1 MLVPDM
7 PDRAFTYHIETYGCQ
22 MNKYDSELVAGIL
35 QAAGYRASDV
45 PSEADV
51 VLVNTCSVRASA
63 EERARGRLHALAA
76 FKRQGSC
83 RVLGVL
89 GCMGERRKAILL
101 RDEPAVDL
109 VLGPDEYR
117 KLPVL
122 LAQLLGGQDLSEPGA
137 VPCASETY
145 AGIQPVRQPGISGW
159 VAIMRGCNNFC
170 SYCVV
175 PYVRGPERS
184 RSLAS
189 IVEEVEM
196 LVANG
201 FVEVTLLGQNVN
213 SYRDGANDFADL
225 LAKVAVIPGL
235 CRVRFATSHPK
246 DLSARLIHTIAAHE
260 TICKHVHL
268 PVQSGSDRVLAAMN
282 RRYTRQQY
290 LQLVAELRRAMPDI
304 ALTTDIIV
312 GYPGEDADD
321 FAATRSLLEVVRF
334 DAAFLFK
341 YSPREGTAA
350 FQVQETV
357 SQAEKQRRLEE
368 LIALQKQ
375 ITLEKNRERIGS
387 VLEVLVEG
395 PSKKSAR
402 RMMGRTQ
409 GNMIVV
415 LKGPDARPGQLV
427 RVLITGAEGHTL
439 FGTVVSESSLAEA
452 TL

>member
-1 MLVPDM
+1 MSDM
-7 PDRAFTYHIETYGCQ
+7 PDRAFTYYIETYGCQ

-35 QAAGYRASDV
+35 QAAGYRQSHA

-51 VLVNTCSVRASA
+51 VLVNTCSVRGSA
-63 EERARGRLHALAA
+63 EQRACGRLHALRAL
-76 FKRQGSC
+76 KRQGSC

-89 GCMGERRKAILL
+89 GCMGERLKASLL
-101 RDEPAVDL
+101 RNEPAVDL

-122 LAQLLGGQDLSEPGA
+122 LEQLLGGEEASHAGE
-137 VPCASETY
+137 VPCGTETY
-145 AGIQPVRQPGISGW
+145 AGVKPVRQPGISGW

-189 IVEEVEM
+189 IVEEVEGM
-196 LVANG
+196 VANG

-213 SYRDGANDFADL
+213 SYRDGAYDFADL
-225 LAKVAVIPGL
+225 LARVAGIPGL
-235 CRVRFATSHPK
+235 YRVRFATSHPK
-246 DLSARLIHTIAAHE
+246 DLSAKLIDTIATRK

-268 PVQSGSDRVLAAMN
+268 PVQSGSDKVLAAMN
-282 RRYTRQQY
+282 RRYTRAQY
-290 LQLVAELRRAMPDI
+290 LQLVAELRRAMPGI
-304 ALTTDIIV
+304 ALTTDVIV

-321 FAATRSLLEVVRF
+321 FAATRSLLEEVRF

-350 FQVQETV
+350 FQVRETV
-357 SQAEKQRRLEE
+357 SQVEKQRRLEE

-402 RMMGRTQ
+402 RVMGRTE

-415 LKGPDARPGQLV
+415 LKAPNAKPGQLV

-439 FGTVVSESSLAEA
+439 FGTVVGEPSLAEA
-452 TL
+452 AA